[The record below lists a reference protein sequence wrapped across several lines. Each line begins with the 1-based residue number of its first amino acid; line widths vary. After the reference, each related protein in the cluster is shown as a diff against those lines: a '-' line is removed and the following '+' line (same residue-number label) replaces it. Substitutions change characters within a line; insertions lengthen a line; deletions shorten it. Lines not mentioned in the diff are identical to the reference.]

1 MNELRLVHA
10 QLQRGGFACRVCAR
24 GVSLR
29 VHGERK
35 LVPKL
40 VHDFLDDAGAEP
52 LARLFCDTR
61 KPLLE
66 HQRLARDPH
75 PVVLHADAD
84 VLVASAARP
93 VREVVV
99 VQRALALVEGEQ
111 RVVVRLVRPGVLRE
125 AGARPRLH
133 RAADVADVRAVE
145 TVEEPRV
152 VGQHIPTIVT
162 LRRHRLGDTRRPPR
176 RTDSE
181 RPVGPAS
188 LRAFARLPPRPRAR
202 ARRLQ

>member
-1 MNELRLVHA
+1 MDKLRLVHA
-10 QLQRGGFACRVCAR
+10 QLKRGRLRRIQRAR
-24 GVSLR
+24 LWVTAAVRELQA
-29 VHGERK
+29 K
-35 LVPKL
+35 LVY
-40 VHDFLDDAGAEP
+40 DSLDDAGAEP

-145 TVEEPRV
+145 TVEEPRAR
-152 VGQHIPTIVT
+152 GGRSRTRREKEEPT
-162 LRRHRLGDTRRPPR
+162 LRG
-176 RTDSE
+176 
-181 RPVGPAS
+181 AI
-188 LRAFARLPPRPRAR
+188 AR
-202 ARRLQ
+202 ARFCRALE